1 MTKVNQANAPQK
13 AFIDASQSKE
23 ICATL
28 IRCHDITA
36 LLNSDAKPRHAA
48 QQNKVTDNI
57 KPLDDVQILCAIAQI
72 NAEAENESRARND
85 ADIKQ
90 KICLVA
96 NKLEDMRQSAVQPP
110 SVIANKKVRPNEK
123 APPSDKPLAQA
134 EKSEK
139 ERKAKALLTILN
151 AQHKNESNT
160 SSNIEKTEE
169 AFLHQFGNSFKDGL
183 SVSLACPEEAI
194 DTLAEQTRCFI
205 KHHESDHYLLSQ
217 HELNAIKNH
226 SEQLT
231 ELASNIRQLNE
242 EYTPHTCRTLACN
255 IMDKII
261 ALSPG
266 KSLIIPVSW
275 DSGQDGAA
283 LHLVTVTRANKQ
295 DEYSITLNTAVPHK
309 SNTDAVTALAITH
322 HPDRNKTLY
331 EKFVQ
336 FEKIPSAAFF
346 QENASPLIIEGL
358 LELSTRS
365 QSRVSPHSLQVLLGK
380 LGGTPK
386 PLQLSHT
393 DYKSLG
399 RWQGNIYSTLEREL
413 EREFKSQLADQTPF
427 FNRLGN
433 NRATDNANSQFQRAN
448 LALQLH
454 NLEAHLV
461 AWLPKLPVEK
471 SKQLLLER
479 TLQNLARRAAK
490 LKDQGMLSQVQAT
503 ALHERL
509 SGLTTLLVMH
519 KKEHRAELQE
529 QLHQTLHKPIPPGC
543 DIQLGEFE
551 SRIPTQP
558 KALATRA
565 NTQRLSTPRVTARPH
580 WVTPSSLDALT
591 RQAAELREVLYAG
604 QQNTDYSAQN
614 RAISDFIRTLPLPS
628 HQQATLWSSMPTS
641 EIPAYT
647 KQIADFLEQ
656 YMRNEA
662 NLPERLPER
671 SLVIGKA
678 LVILTHLTQRI
689 PELNMRL
696 HHVKSLNDFFHHAFT
711 DYGYYLNAEDG
722 QQFYTLAQW
731 VDEAAKDHPNA
742 GLLLGLPESQ
752 NQFDHS
758 KLQATQRTVSNGQIH
773 PPTLAYFR
781 HFIKGSSHQKTPS
794 GKINEDYNPLRADV
808 KAYLKGQ
815 AFFSQLTA
823 RKRRNLRREDDVL
836 AMTLMSD
843 LGVDTNKSFL
853 DAGREALYDLRRT
866 IIFSQITR
874 HESPPALM
882 ARSQNGDFAPIKL
895 DLSFTAARQRNWGMQ
910 FFFGQCLLSNGGALT
925 LHGPGNGYSPSVIA
939 APADGAKL
947 YWRNTHFKNLMI
959 GGHSYTSNTGTK
971 IHYHNRESWDNKILV
986 EGHEAQTL
994 DQRDRYVFSRIN
1006 MAHDT
1011 LIVRK
1016 AVAFY
1021 RENMH
1026 LLTHVDHQKQLA
1038 LMLCRNDAYRQVKQ
1052 SFSIAPNGGAL
1063 HHELKSDSK
1072 NFVAQLAGLI
1082 NAGLFRF
1089 EAEERVKPLL
1099 FLAQLSE
1106 QLHEHIGIALAGNTP
1121 PAEHLPNGG
1130 LGTLKRLMY
1139 HPSAFTAEADRAKIA
1154 RMLVILLGTK
1164 ANPSSDQETLSL
1176 AVTAMS
1182 LDNVVGLTQH
1192 DAYTLNDAEYRQ
1204 AKLTLIP
1211 LLSNKLE
1218 KMDAIARGKYLNG
1231 MLANVERALAPT
1243 RLKGLSFT
1251 AQKKDPEAWTGTFP
1265 LYHNKDIAINVIE
1278 GEIYKDNRPLG
1289 NRLPTKIRDHQSF
1302 RNLFGRAQPIAK
1314 PLSANTY
1321 SIFEDQF
1328 RLSRNSNDHLQIQ
1341 QQFQLNSEEPS
1352 WYELQI
1358 PNQHPLL
1365 YASVKALTSLSP
1377 NSLLYWAQCHNRN
1390 DNHSSNSSRTWLAT
1404 PRSAKDQPCYQIV
1417 CDTHS
1422 RQITVS
1428 PIDRP
1433 DEKLSALPSNS
1444 DDRTLIALNRF
1455 EEAEHIAV
1463 WTRKSDK
1470 MIQRLSLPRFAITF
1484 ERDGESSDLVW
1495 AQDTKYKLSDNLIP
1509 IMGGFQGA
1517 LQLVHREDPRKRLL
1531 VMARGALARLT
1542 DDDDNHPGSKLLDQ
1556 PTRILPNTN
1565 FSTLRIP
1572 FSETGQMQPRT
1583 TEEKLRVA
1591 MCLMST
1597 HQYAEAIAWI
1607 QSARKLT
1614 PLTANEQSAAEAALT
1629 ANALNQDWHADAI
1642 AARLQIHVLIA
1653 NANVGMSSLSAIDYT
1668 TLIRDVTRYIDLH
1681 NNIDARLRLNSRAI
1695 DHLST
1700 YIEETTEL
1708 SDTELSDTELS
1719 TTGLSGTG
1727 LSEWADVKSRLQQ
1740 LQPNTV
1746 MQSDRAATK
1755 TAGRAS
1761 TVKLPTT
1768 ALALPLLTRETDQNE
1783 IDDCFEYIF
1792 NSRKRPLTRRQLF
1805 EQLDKMPVVQPDSAD
1820 FASLFKSIFLLI
1832 QRDQLSLTDK
1842 SRLSQ
1847 RIAVVD
1853 TTTSRETGY
1862 TQQLLTL
1869 LLSLDGHDIFHI
1881 IYPRDSWQ
1889 RPTDSGGSYP
1899 YQGLKYNDDPSDL
1912 DDQSADF
1919 KGSFTY
1925 EQLERRWIPLSG
1937 RRRGYYADFWV
1948 TRSGIRGSYI
1958 GYHRNGLYGRRN
1970 EEITSYHYRQ
1980 ARYQERLQFVNF
1992 FERLLPETA
2001 AEKQLLQKVVKPRL
2015 FTSTTERELPL
2026 VQWRDKPTLPQPPE
2040 FTTGK
2045 PSNFSGSTPLL
2056 KPTLLLEGTVLSNPK
2071 PVSNRQTANGA
2082 QLDISELAQGKL
2094 ASSKANHASVLEEQV
2109 ELFQHHV
2116 TNWFDQSPTRFALH
2130 EDIKIDELRH
2140 QLSAWLADN
2149 KPLLDDAKT
2158 KIVANANRHTDAATQ
2173 QKRTLAELGLGHH
2186 PLSWETLIIRLGQRN
2201 TQALVESNPSLTPKR
2216 IADLNAQII
2225 EQLVVETRIQQAE
2238 RALMITEQLASIQDN
2253 TPVDTE
2259 AYDQVASNLATVLS
2273 THRYYDPKKTPEYLV
2288 WEAVGGIVLR
2298 ENQVAVL
2305 DQLLHRHSSAK
2316 NENDDDG
2323 ENASAEKAAH
2333 EAVVQLIM
2341 GAGKTKALLPLYMA
2355 LVPKMANKLP
2365 VAMVPKPLLE
2375 INAGD
2380 LSLSLQNAFEQFGY
2394 SFKYERQSPDSP
2406 AYIKGMMARLQRA
2419 KAQNGF
2425 MITSRESIQALEL
2438 KLQDIMEAALQLRAA
2453 QRDSASKEDSESQ
2466 LTLQAL
2472 EEKSA
2477 LLADFILEYRKVSD
2491 VLIDEIDY
2499 SLDTRFEVN
2508 YTIGKPVGLVPERLD
2523 LVTSVFEALLTNT
2536 ELPFAE
2542 KLRENEQASLGTQ
2555 ALSDTAKELLIT
2567 EVLFQFEG
2575 FEPVRETLISDFAL
2589 TEYLSGRASKL
2600 PNIISDLAKEESKRE
2615 IAQCLVLLREH
2626 VNTLLPATLAKS
2638 GGEAYGF
2645 SVKKPASLVPGPRD
2659 KGKHKEGSNFANP
2672 YESLNYLYQ
2681 LVSDNQFQW
2690 HSHQVASWL
2699 DTLQK
2704 QQLAEVAESPMDPMH
2719 TKSQAILASVL
2730 GPTQSKFTDLSAL
2743 QTANKPMMRQL
2754 TTDINSQAIARLRLA
2769 RHLGAPNITQSPR
2782 KLTNNPYDL
2791 VDASGHVQGFSG
2803 TLWNASTYPSR
2814 LKANLVAETDGK
2826 VSKILIDLNKTDIV
2840 RVGAKTPDA
2849 LLESLSVQG
2858 ALRPH
2863 TRAFIDAGAIFR
2875 GISGAQVADA
2885 LLAHFAK
2892 TNPDIK
2898 GVLYFDLQDHL
2909 VLKRHDGSSQV
2920 LPSTDPET
2928 LNATGLNKDERFTY
2942 YDQPRTVGTD
2952 IGQGANA
2959 HALVTLGINT
2969 TKRDWFQGV
2978 LRMRQPETQS
2988 FTIVVPDAVV
2998 EKMRQEGAAVSTTL
3012 HATPTMAQLVGH
3024 TISNESTRLATDK
3037 YRAATQQIKN
3047 SVTRALK
3054 DALLLA
3060 PAEERLGL
3068 YEHLNALLSESLLDD
3083 PLNTMANIDY
3093 LRTPA
3098 AIARYRDGLRERL
3111 TQHQILLQTDRP
3123 KLENLGIPL
3132 SGKMLEREQLR
3143 DKALAL
3149 IETQIAALDM
3159 FNLDALIHRLG
3170 ALPYTVRTSGSENFG
3185 SEVQTEQEL
3194 EVELEIQAARIV
3206 EYETIPRGVKPAR
3219 PSTWKR
3225 NRGETVYST
3234 PNLLTPTNAKLVAS
3248 PTRPTVHRVQQHAQR
3263 DFFSSRLLATSNFL
3277 KTRTTG
3283 AADIFK
3289 DMTANPLQKPVEFLL
3304 VEYDKQTNTP
3314 SVVILSPEE
3323 QQYFLKQLTD
3333 KGSARQESQDKR
3345 RLLLCDLSGQIIRAG
3360 NSGLSQMQLDN
3371 DTQFQRLRVEA
3382 KLLNAPRYEDQYWSP
3397 IDQRFIRNWIQSSDA
3412 ALKPLKKKYL
3422 ELFALRLN
3430 LNLD

>member
-1 MTKVNQANAPQK
+1 MTKVNQADAPQK

-36 LLNSDAKPRHAA
+36 LLNSDAKPRHTT

-57 KPLDDVQILCAIAQI
+57 KPLDDAQILCAIAQI

-151 AQHKNESNT
+151 AQHKNENNT
-160 SSNIEKTEE
+160 SSNIQKTEE

-183 SVSLACPEEAI
+183 SVSLSCPQEAI

-205 KHHESDHYLLSQ
+205 KQHESDHYLLTQ

-226 SEQLT
+226 SEQLNQ
-231 ELASNIRQLNE
+231 LASNIRQLE
-242 EYTPHTCRTLACN
+242 EKYTPQNCRALASA

-275 DSGQDGAA
+275 DSEQDGTA
-283 LHLVTVTRANKQ
+283 LHLVTVTRANNE
-295 DEYSITLNTAVPHK
+295 DEYSITLNTAAPHK
-309 SNTDAVTALAITH
+309 SNTDAVTATAITQ

-336 FEKIPSAAFF
+336 FEKVPSAAFF
-346 QENASPLIIEGL
+346 QGNASPLIIEGL
-358 LELSTRS
+358 LELSARS

-386 PLQLSHT
+386 PLRLTHA

-413 EREFKSQLADQTPF
+413 EREFKFQYSDQTPF

-490 LKDQGMLSQVQAT
+490 LKDQGMLSQVQTT

-662 NLPERLPER
+662 SLPERLPER

-711 DYGYYLNAEDG
+711 DYGLYLNAEDG

-731 VDEAAKDHPNA
+731 VDEAAKEHPNA
-742 GLLLGLPESQ
+742 GLLLGLPEAL
-752 NQFDHS
+752 NEFYNS
-758 KLQATQRTVSNGQIH
+758 KLQATQSAVSNEDVH

-781 HFIKGSSHQKTPS
+781 RFIEGNSHEKTPL
-794 GKINEDYNPLRADV
+794 GKINEDYNPLREDV
-808 KAYLKGQ
+808 KTYLKTQ
-815 AFFSQLTA
+815 AYFPEVTA
-823 RKRRNLRREDDVL
+823 RKRRNLRRDNDVL
-836 AMTLMSD
+836 AMALMSD
-843 LGVDTNKSFL
+843 IGVDTNKCFL
-853 DAGREALYDLRRT
+853 NAGREALYDLRRT

-874 HESPPALM
+874 HDSPPALR
-882 ARSQNGDFAPIKL
+882 ARTQNGDFEPIKL
-895 DLSFTAARQRNWGMQ
+895 DLNFNAARQRNWGLQ
-910 FFFGQCLLSNGGALT
+910 FFFGQCLLSNGGTLT
-925 LHGPGNGYSPSVIA
+925 LSGPGSSYSGANLAP
-939 APADGAKL
+939 PADGAKL
-947 YWRNTHFKNLMI
+947 QWRNTHFKNLML
-959 GGHSYTSNTGTK
+959 GGNQYRSNTGTQ
-971 IHYHNRESWDNKILV
+971 IRYHNRQSWDNKILV
-986 EGHEAQTL
+986 EGHKASAL
-994 DQRDRYVFSRIN
+994 DRRDQYVFSRIN

-1016 AVAFY
+1016 AVSFY
-1021 RENMH
+1021 REHMH
-1026 LLTHVDHQKQLA
+1026 LLTQVDHQKQLA

-1052 SFSIAPNGGAL
+1052 GFSVAPNGGAL
-1063 HHELKSDSK
+1063 HHELKTDSE
-1072 NFVAQLAGLI
+1072 NFVAQLAGFI

-1089 EAEERVKPLL
+1089 EAEERIQPLL
-1099 FLAQLSE
+1099 FFAQLSE
-1106 QLHEHIGIALAGNTP
+1106 QLHEHISLALTDNP
-1121 PAEHLPNGG
+1121 PLAAHLPNGG
-1130 LGTLKRLMY
+1130 LNTLKRLMY
-1139 HPSAFTAEADRAKIA
+1139 HPSAFTTEADRAKIA
-1154 RMLVILLGTK
+1154 RMLVTLLG
-1164 ANPSSDQETLSL
+1164 AQASPSSDQETLSL

-1182 LDNVVGLTQH
+1182 LENVVGLIQR
-1192 DAYTLNDAEYRQ
+1192 DPYTLNDAEYRQ

-1231 MLANVERALAPT
+1231 MLANLERALAPT
-1243 RLKGLSFT
+1243 PLKGLSFT

-1265 LYHNKDIAINVIE
+1265 LYHNKGIAINVIE
-1278 GEIYKDNRPLG
+1278 GEIYKDHRPLG
-1289 NRLPTKIRDHQSF
+1289 NRLPAKMRDHKSF
-1302 RNLFGRAQPIAK
+1302 INLFGRAQPIAK
-1314 PLSANTY
+1314 SLGANTY

-1328 RLSRNSNDHLQIQ
+1328 RLSRNSSGHLQIQ

-1358 PNQHPLL
+1358 PNQHALL
-1365 YASVKALTSLSP
+1365 YASIKEIASLSP
-1377 NSLLYWAQCHNRN
+1377 NSLLYWAQCHKRN
-1390 DNHSSNSSRTWLAT
+1390 DNHSSNSIRTWLAT
-1404 PRSAKDQPCYQIV
+1404 PRNATDKPCYQIM

-1433 DEKLSALPSNS
+1433 DEILSALPSNS

-1455 EEAEHIAV
+1455 EEPAHIAV

-1484 ERDGESSDLVW
+1484 ERDEESSDLAW
-1495 AQDTKYKLSDNLIP
+1495 AQDPKYKLSDTLIP

-1517 LQLVHREDPRKRLL
+1517 LQLEHREDPRKRLL
-1531 VMARGALARLT
+1531 IIARGALAHLT
-1542 DDDDNHPGSKLLDQ
+1542 DDTNHPGSKLLDK
-1556 PTRILPNTN
+1556 PVRILPDAN
-1565 FSTLRIP
+1565 FSTLSIP
-1572 FSETGQMQPRT
+1572 FSDTGKMQPRT

-1607 QSARKLT
+1607 QSARTLT
-1614 PLTANEQSAAEAALT
+1614 PLTANEQSAAETALT

-1642 AARLQIHVLIA
+1642 AARLHIHVLVA
-1653 NANVGMSSLSAIDYT
+1653 NANLGITALSAIDRT

-1681 NNIDARLRLNSRAI
+1681 NNIDARLRLNQTAI

-1708 SDTELSDTELS
+1708 S
-1719 TTGLSGTG
+1719 GTG
-1727 LSEWADVKSRLQQ
+1727 LSEWADVKSRLLQ
-1740 LQPNTV
+1740 LKPNTV
-1746 MQSDRAATK
+1746 MQSNRAATQ

-1761 TVKLPTT
+1761 TVQSPTT
-1768 ALALPLLTRETDQNE
+1768 ALSLPQLTREIAPDNLKN
-1783 IDDCFEYIF
+1783 CFNNIF
-1792 NSRKRPLTRRQLF
+1792 NSRKRPLTREKLL
-1805 EQLDKMPVVQPDSAD
+1805 EQLDEMPVFQPKSND
-1820 FASLFKSIFLLI
+1820 FESLFKSIFLLI
-1832 QRDQLSLTDK
+1832 QQDKLSLDDK
-1842 SRLSQ
+1842 SKISQ

-1853 TTTSRETGY
+1853 ASASQQTAY

-1869 LLSLDGHDIFHI
+1869 LLSLEQRDLSAIR
-1881 IYPRDSWQ
+1881 YPRDSWQ
-1889 RPTDSGGSYP
+1889 RPTDTGDPHP
-1899 YQGLKYNDDPSDL
+1899 YKGLQYQAYALDL
-1912 DDQSADF
+1912 DNRSAAFD
-1919 KGSFTY
+1919 GDYTY
-1925 EQLERRWIPLSG
+1925 RTSRRVWTSRSG
-1937 RRRGYYADFWV
+1937 RRSGYYRTV
-1948 TRSGIRGSYI
+1948 YTTHHSNRGSYNA
-1958 GYHRNGLYGRRN
+1958 YN
-1970 EEITSYHYRQ
+1970 TSGNHYRKNAEISRNQ
-1980 ARYQERLQFVNF
+1980 YWNARSQERENFVRSF
-1992 FERLLPETA
+1992 QRFLPQTE
-2001 AEKQLLQKVVKPRL
+2001 AEQQLPQKLVTPRL
-2015 FTSTTERELPL
+2015 FTSVTERGQPL
-2026 VQWRDKPTLPQPPE
+2026 VQWPDKPTLPQPPE

-2045 PSNFSGSTPLL
+2045 PANFGGSTPVL
-2056 KPTLLLEGTVLSNPK
+2056 KPALLLEGPVISDPK
-2071 PVSNRQTANGA
+2071 PVSNKQTAHGT
-2082 QLDISELAQGKL
+2082 QLNISELTQGKL
-2094 ASSKANHASVLEEQV
+2094 VSSKANHASVLDEQV
-2109 ELFQHHV
+2109 KLFQHHV
-2116 TNWFDQSPTRFALH
+2116 TDWFDQSLTRFALH
-2130 EDIKIDELRH
+2130 EDIKIDQLRN
-2140 QLSAWLADN
+2140 QLVTWLTDN
-2149 KPLLDDAKT
+2149 KPLLNHAKT
-2158 KIVANANRHTDAATQ
+2158 KIVANANHHTDAETQ
-2173 QKRTLAELGLGHH
+2173 QKRSLAELGLGHH

-2225 EQLVVETRIQQAE
+2225 EQLVVETHIQQAE
-2238 RALMITEQLASIQDN
+2238 RALMLTEQLASIKNN

-2259 AYDQVASNLATVLS
+2259 AYNQVASNLATVLS
-2273 THRYYDPKKTPEYLV
+2273 THRHYDPKKTPEYLV
-2288 WEAVGGIVLR
+2288 WEAVGGIILR

-2305 DQLLHRHSSAK
+2305 DQLLHRHASPKS
-2316 NENDDDG
+2316 ENND
-2323 ENASAEKAAH
+2323 ALAEKAAH
-2333 EAVVQLIM
+2333 ESVVQLIM

-2355 LVPKMANKLP
+2355 LAPKMVNTLP

-2380 LSLSLQNAFEQFGY
+2380 LSFSLQSAFEQFGY

-2406 AYIKGMMARLQRA
+2406 AHLKGMMARLQRA

-2438 KLQDIMEAALQLRAA
+2438 KLQDLMEAALPLRAA
-2453 QRDSASKEDSESQ
+2453 QRDSASKEDTESQ

-2499 SLDTRFEVN
+2499 GLDTRFEVN

-2542 KLRENEQASLGTQ
+2542 KLRENEQASLGAQ

-2567 EVLFQFEG
+2567 EVLCQYQG
-2575 FEPVRETLISDFAL
+2575 FEPVREALISDFAL

-2600 PNIISDLAKEESKRE
+2600 PNIISDLAKEERKRE

-2645 SVKKPASLVPGPRD
+2645 SVKNPASLVPGPRD

-2681 LVSDNQFQW
+2681 LVSDDQFQW
-2690 HSHQVASWL
+2690 HSRQVVSWL
-2699 DTLQK
+2699 ETLQK

-2769 RHLGAPNITQSPR
+2769 RHLGAPSITQSPR

-2803 TLWNASTYPSR
+2803 TLWNAPTYPSR

-2826 VSKILIDLNKTDIV
+2826 VSKILIDPNKTNIV

-2928 LNATGLNKDERFTY
+2928 LNATGLNTDERFTY

-2952 IGQGANA
+2952 IGQDTNA
-2959 HALVTLGINT
+2959 HALVSLGINT

-2988 FTIVVPDAVV
+2988 FTIVVPDAVM
-2998 EKMRQEGAAVSTTL
+2998 EKMQQEGAVVSTTL

-3037 YRAATQQIKN
+3037 FRAATQQIKN

-3060 PAEERLGL
+3060 PAHERLGL
-3068 YEHLNALLSESLLDD
+3068 YEHINGLLSENLLDD

-3093 LRTPA
+3093 LRTPQ
-3098 AIARYRDGLRERL
+3098 AIARYRDSLRERL
-3111 TQHQILLQTDRP
+3111 TRHHTLLQTGQP
-3123 KLENLGIPL
+3123 KFGLPL

-3149 IETQIAALDM
+3149 IETQIAALDTL
-3159 FNLDALIHRLG
+3159 NLDALIHRLG

-3194 EVELEIQAARIV
+3194 EVELEIEAERIV
-3206 EYETIPRGVKPAR
+3206 EYEPIPRSVKPAQ
-3219 PSTWKR
+3219 PTSWQL
-3225 NRGETVYST
+3225 NRGETVYSA
-3234 PNLLTPTNAKLVAS
+3234 PNLLTPSNTKLAAS
-3248 PTRPTVHRVQQHAQR
+3248 PSKPTVHRVQQHAQR

-3323 QQYFLKQLTD
+3323 QQYFLKKLTD
-3333 KGSARQESQDKR
+3333 QGSAHKETQDKR

-3371 DTQFQRLRVEA
+3371 DAKFQRLRVEA
-3382 KLLNAPRYEDQYWSP
+3382 KLLNAPRFEDQYWSP

-3412 ALKPLKKKYL
+3412 SLKPLKKKYL